1 MPLLSR
7 IGPASCFSIMT
18 APCWFN
24 TYHIIHC
31 WKINLNLFWFVADS
45 KIKWQQQSFKFGFK
59 FSKKALGH
67 YQQLTLVWVYKIQIF
82 NLIQFVLLDLW
93 PIKDGP
99 CRPLPGGQKLHFYL
113 AAFCKK
119 YILGTFCQIKLKICN
134 LLNFRVLNQ
143 NLMVNRDEY
152 IIFSKAWK
160 MIKLLL
166 ILFIN
171 WKLCYFDISVR
182 FRISE
187 NCQKRSITN
196 GIWRMWHSW

>member
-1 MPLLSR
+1 
-7 IGPASCFSIMT
+7 MT

-31 WKINLNLFWFVADS
+31 WKINLNLFWFVTDS
-45 KIKWQQQSFKFGFK
+45 KIKWQQQSFKLGLK

-67 YQQLTLVWVYKIQIF
+67 YKQLTLVWVYKMQIF

-119 YILGTFCQIKLKICN
+119 YNILGTFCQIKLKICS

-160 MIKLLL
+160 MISFYLYSLL
-166 ILFIN
+166 IGSYAILIFPSDLGFL
-171 WKLCYFDISVR
+171 KTVR
-182 FRISE
+182 
-187 NCQKRSITN
+187 N
-196 GIWRMWHSW
+196 GQLPTEFGECGIADKVS